1 MATQSEGAVIEG
13 FNTVTL
19 TNTSLTGSNPQ
30 TGGVMIYQS
39 MSGDASVGTGTFTM
53 TGGSLTA
60 TACPLFFI
68 TNTNAAV
75 TLTGTTVNAASGILV
90 KAAATSRWG
99 TAGSNGGTISFTAND
114 EALNG
119 ALEVDS
125 LSSIT
130 VNLKDGPTLTGAINA
145 VNKAKSDMIVI
156 DGTSKWTA
164 TANSYI
170 TSLTTADSD
179 TSNVK
184 NYVDANA
191 GVFIYYAPSAN
202 SWLGGRTY
210 TLTSGGYLAPSVVTA
225 VHERQTASPA
235 AFVLSQNYPNPF
247 NPTTTISFSVPSKSS
262 VSLKVFDILGREVST
277 IVSGE
282 LEAGSYT
289 RQWNASAFASG
300 VYFYRLQAGAFS
312 ETKKMFLLK

>member
-1 MATQSEGAVIEG
+1 M
-13 FNTVTL
+13 
-19 TNTSLTGSNPQ
+19 
-30 TGGVMIYQS
+30 
-39 MSGDASVGTGTFTM
+39 
-53 TGGSLTA
+53 
-60 TACPLFFI
+60 
-68 TNTNAAV
+68 
-75 TLTGTTVNAASGILV
+75 NAASGILV
-90 KAAATSRWG
+90 QAAATSRWG

-130 VNLKDGPTLTGAINA
+130 VNLKDSTTLTGAINA